1 MGESDKKE
9 VGQMRLYIEPV
20 KSNVVDKK
28 VDVDTDTSMGK
39 SEQLEPK
46 GPIPDEAML
55 SDHEVKNDAILYVTF
70 ATGDDNAWEDIADII
85 VKP

>member
-1 MGESDKKE
+1 MGESDQKE

-28 VDVDTDTSMGK
+28 VANGDTDTSMGK
-39 SEQLEPK
+39 SEQLEQPK
-46 GPIPDEAML
+46 GPIPDEAIL

-70 ATGDDNAWEDIADII
+70 ATGNDAWEDIDGNN
-85 VKP
+85 KP

>member
-9 VGQMRLYIEPV
+9 VGQMRLYIEHV

-28 VDVDTDTSMGK
+28 VDTDASMGK
-39 SEQLEPK
+39 SEQLEQPK
-46 GPIPDEAML
+46 GPIPDEAIL

-70 ATGDDNAWEDIADII
+70 ATGDDAWEDIADII
-85 VKP
+85 TKP

>member
-9 VGQMRLYIEPV
+9 VGQMRLYIAPV
-20 KSNVVDKK
+20 ISNVVDKK

-46 GPIPDEAML
+46 GPIPDEAIL

-70 ATGDDNAWEDIADII
+70 ATGDDTWEDIADII

>member
-20 KSNVVDKK
+20 ISNVVDKK

-70 ATGDDNAWEDIADII
+70 ATGDDAWEDIADII